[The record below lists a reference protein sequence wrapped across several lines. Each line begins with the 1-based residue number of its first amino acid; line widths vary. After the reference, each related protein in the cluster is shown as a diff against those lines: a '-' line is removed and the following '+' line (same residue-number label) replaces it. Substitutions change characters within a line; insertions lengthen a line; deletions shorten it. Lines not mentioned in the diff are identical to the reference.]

1 MDSKKIEDVLR
12 DNYKSLETDE
22 YSKRLARI
30 HDRLNYPEQK
40 QEILSA
46 ENKLVTAGVNQKGN
60 SERSGHGSRTKL
72 TLLIISVATLFLI
85 VGIVI
90 VWSVV
95 SLTDNT
101 YSIHIGDLYF
111 KDATRKEFE
120 DAKQDCGFEIIDLS
134 NIETYIY
141 LYATAVDENGTVY
154 GEAFEFSDDNGG
166 RQGRVEFY
174 SSSVIDV
181 SVVEEPFESYNTDS
195 GFVINY
201 QTHADGEDEPIYQ
214 TVASGLY
221 RDLNY
226 YIEYTSINNDVLQ
239 FFNELFI

>member
-1 MDSKKIEDVLR
+1 MDSKKIEDILR
-12 DNYKSLETDE
+12 ENYKSLETDE
-22 YSKRLARI
+22 YSKRMDRI

-40 QEILSA
+40 QEVLLA
-46 ENKLVTAGVNQKGN
+46 ENKLVAAGATQNGN
-60 SERSGHGSRTKL
+60 VGRKEYGSRAKL

-85 VGIVI
+85 VGIII

-95 SLTDNT
+95 LLTDNT
-101 YSIHIGDLYF
+101 YSIHMGELYF
-111 KDATRKEFE
+111 KDATREEF
-120 DAKQDCGFEIIDLS
+120 DQAKQECGFEIIDLN
-134 NIETYIY
+134 NIENYIY
-141 LYATAVDENGTVY
+141 MYATVVDENGKVY

-166 RQGRVEFY
+166 RQGRIEFY

-181 SVVEEPFESYNTDS
+181 SVVEEPFESYSTDS

-201 QTHADGEDEPIYQ
+201 QTYTDGEDEPIYQ

-221 RDLNY
+221 RNLNY